1 MSWNR
6 KFHGETGEFS
16 NFRRFLFFV
25 DKPGYFRYYY
35 YMKKKMKTSL
45 TGLML
50 LLLLLTFTTTSRA
63 QTGFSQKDRDILIQ
77 LQTKVAEMEKRF
89 DQRFEQVDK
98 RFEQVDKRFEQ
109 VDKRFEQVDKR
120 FGDMITFIG
129 ILAAVFAAMTVGT
142 ISFAFWDRKTMIRP
156 FETKVSALD
165 KRITANQEKYEN
177 LIPVLKEYA
186 SKNKKFA
193 DIIKQYNL
201 F

>member
-1 MSWNR
+1 
-6 KFHGETGEFS
+6 
-16 NFRRFLFFV
+16 
-25 DKPGYFRYYY
+25 
-35 YMKKKMKTSL
+35 
-45 TGLML
+45 L
-50 LLLLLTFTTTSRA
+50 LLFLLLTFTTTSRA
-63 QTGFSQKDRDILIQ
+63 QTGFTQKDRDILIQ
-77 LQTKVAEMEKRF
+77 LQTKVNEMEKRF

-109 VDKRFEQVDKR
+109 VDKRF
-120 FGDMITFIG
+120 GDMMTFIG

-156 FETKVSALD
+156 FETKVSELD
-165 KRITANQEKYEN
+165 KKIAANQEKYEN